1 MATFIPNRGALP
13 ALAATPQMQHAM
25 VEAAERGKTWAE
37 RNSPRRTGEYASSFV
52 VEPAMIDGTA
62 GARLVNTS
70 DHAVYV
76 EWANGTHVLARSVDA
91 IEGGLT

>member
-1 MATFIPNRGALP
+1 MATFIPNRAALP

-25 VEAAERGKTWAE
+25 VEAAQRGKTWAE
-37 RNSPRRTGEYASSFV
+37 QNSPRRTGEYARSFEV
-52 VEPAMIDGTA
+52 QPATIDGTA

-76 EWANGTHVLARSVDA
+76 EWANGTHVLARAVDA
-91 IEGGLT
+91 IEGGAT